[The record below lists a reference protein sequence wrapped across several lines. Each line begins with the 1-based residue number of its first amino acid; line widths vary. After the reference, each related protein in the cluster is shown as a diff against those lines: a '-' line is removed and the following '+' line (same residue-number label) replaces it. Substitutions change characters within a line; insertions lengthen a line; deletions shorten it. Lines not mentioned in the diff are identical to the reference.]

1 MNAYRTLHRLRPRYY
16 WPGMYSYIKRMCN
29 ACPGANPTK
38 SKSSE
43 LVYNFS
49 IEVPF
54 LVLFIDAYSAGK
66 HSSFDG
72 SEVYL
77 IACCGMTGFAS
88 MEPIQHANSKTF
100 ASGIMKVQLRYGF
113 CHMVILD
120 KDSKC
125 FEVCSEA
132 LDLLQNNCH
141 VLSGNNH
148 NPMMVKRIN
157 QYLTKGL
164 KIMTNE
170 CNSVRIALDA
180 ILLLLYA
187 WNSCPIPGM
196 DISRS
201 LVAIGREFA
210 FPINYSTNKHWELT
224 SSPSSVESY
233 SQDLAIPLSALC
245 EVAQLLVQE
254 H

>member
-1 MNAYRTLHRLRPRYY
+1 MSLCSL
-16 WPGMYSYIKRMCN
+16 SYLGGVLDRASAISCGSD
-29 ACPGANPTK
+29 AVTCPVTGRII
-38 SKSSE
+38 
-43 LVYNFS
+43 V
-49 IEVPF
+49 
-54 LVLFIDAYSAGK
+54 GK

-72 SEVYL
+72 LEVYL

-100 ASGIMKVQLRYGF
+100 ALGIMKVQLCCGF
-113 CHMVILD
+113 CHTIILD

-125 FEVCSEA
+125 VEVCSEV
-132 LDLLQNNCH
+132 LDLLHNNRH

-170 CNSVRIALDA
+170 CNSVQIALEA
-180 ILLLLYA
+180 ILLLRYA
-187 WNSCPIPGM
+187 WNSCPIPRM

-201 LVAIGREFA
+201 LVAIGHEFD
-210 FPINYSTNKHWELT
+210 FPIDYSTNKHWE
-224 SSPSSVESY
+224 
-233 SQDLAIPLSALC
+233 
-245 EVAQLLVQE
+245 
-254 H
+254 